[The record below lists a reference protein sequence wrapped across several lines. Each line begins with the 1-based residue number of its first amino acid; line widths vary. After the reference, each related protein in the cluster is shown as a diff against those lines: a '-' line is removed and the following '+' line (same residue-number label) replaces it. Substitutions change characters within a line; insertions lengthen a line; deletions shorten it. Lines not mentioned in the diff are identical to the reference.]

1 LGFLATGLINVLGL
15 IVDLLRPKLSW
26 NDPQEAIKQNLNA
39 FFSLLIALLVI
50 TVIAI
55 ASIILI
61 SAQIGEFWVYGILA
75 LIIVVL
81 LVPSIYG
88 LFSLANFR
96 YKSIEI

>member
-1 LGFLATGLINVLGL
+1 MISYDQSYHGMIPGGHKA
-15 IVDLLRPKLSW
+15 K
-26 NDPQEAIKQNLNA
+26 PQCIFQPID
-39 FFSLLIALLVI
+39 SSLVI